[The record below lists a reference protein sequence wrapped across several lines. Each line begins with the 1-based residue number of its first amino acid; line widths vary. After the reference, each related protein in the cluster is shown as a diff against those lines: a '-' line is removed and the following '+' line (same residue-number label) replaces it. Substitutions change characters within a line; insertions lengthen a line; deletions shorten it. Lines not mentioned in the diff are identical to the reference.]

1 MALLIYI
8 ICLGVGLVFTLIS
21 ALFGHVFGG
30 DHGDHG
36 HVNGSGGHAEAGADG
51 SDMPGVSALSPT
63 IIASFVT
70 AFGGFGV
77 ILSQFE
83 ATKPP
88 LISGPL
94 AMLGGFVIAGCV
106 LWLLRGIFSH
116 TQSSSESKV
125 ASLVGQ
131 TATVITPIP
140 ANGVGEIAY
149 VQAGTRYTAPARL
162 ENAATTV
169 GNGGLV
175 RISRVVGSQFY
186 VEPTN

>member
-8 ICLGVGLVFTLIS
+8 ICLGVGLAFTLLS

-30 DHGDHG
+30 HADHGG
-36 HVNGSGGHAEAGADG
+36 HVDGSHGHAEAGADG
-51 SDMPGVSALSPT
+51 SDMPGVSAMSPT

-70 AFGGFGV
+70 AFGGFGI
-77 ILSQFE
+77 ILSQFN

-88 LISGPL
+88 LISAPL
-94 AMLGGFVIAGCV
+94 SIVGGCLIASCV

-131 TATVITPIP
+131 TATVISPIP
-140 ANGVGEIAY
+140 VNGVGEIAY

-162 ENAATTV
+162 ENGVTTV

-175 RISRVVGSQFY
+175 RISRVIGHQFY
-186 VEPTN
+186 VNPE